1 MRFLHNGSMIKDRT
15 DNELINLLTSTQE
28 DINKY
33 TKIVDWQKYEQFRSR
48 VCELRYNKKQIIG
61 ELNDRSKN

>member
-1 MRFLHNGSMIKDRT
+1 MRVLHNGSMIKDRT

-33 TKIVDWQKYEQFRSR
+33 TKIVDWQKYEQFRAV
-48 VCELRYNKKQIIG
+48 VCKLRYNKKQIIG
-61 ELNDRSKN
+61 ELDDRSKD